1 MATLQQVQRGLCRY
15 VDTELLPKM
24 TGIKKIGLGAY
35 MALAANNLTAL
46 AANYLEH
53 PAIKILGL
61 SDAQGNIDIDKAY
74 NAVIPMFDN
83 GVKHSVDLPLVGSI
97 ILDRS
102 DVDKLHRYIVGG

>member
-1 MATLQQVQRGLCRY
+1 MVTLQQIQRGLCRY

-24 TGIKKIGLGAY
+24 NGLKKIGLGAY
-35 MALAANNLTAL
+35 MALAANNLTTL
-46 AANYLEH
+46 AANYLDH
-53 PAIKILGL
+53 PAIKILEL

-83 GVKHSVDLPLVGSI
+83 GAKHSVDIPVIGSI